1 MVANTAFASPF
12 DADPFSMTEEE
23 LRGERIEATEPVDY
37 STFEWGL
44 VDKEYEYPDRPEPLP
59 FTAGERSAT
68 ASYYRPPDWQ
78 YNQHYREEG
87 RASDAQIKQF
97 NKEYELLTNSGLF
110 SQSELGELDA
120 LREGL
125 LTGSMSPWDVE
136 VPLKY
141 LRSDLLRRNEGQ
153 QVAEEAGV
161 DYANPT
167 TFGGAKQ
174 YADQV
179 YMGTL
184 YAERD
189 KYELNSPEYKEI
201 NRLISQ
207 GAPNFQTQAEFQ
219 RYNNADEDDFFRI
232 AADAQAATMQDYLNR
247 NDIQL
252 ETGRSIAAVPYN
264 NELITPHLNTGT
276 ALNAYMAGRD
286 NFQMGAMGDYNII
299 GFSDPKEQSTFGKLV
314 QVGLQL
320 AAFMNPAL
328 APMLTGAQALV
339 AGGDLEDALKA
350 GAKSWAGGNLTRS
363 TVSNTL
369 ADIGITP
376 EALNMSEEVFNDYV
390 AGTVTDVAVGGQSLE
405 DSLQDAL
412 LSDVGD
418 VASNTLDWAKE
429 NFPSLNFDLPEF
441 DTPEGI
447 EAIGNFIVDAGSA
460 VGRPIEQGVRLVGT
474 ALEPAVETIVD
485 AASTVGRPVEDF
497 VREVGSAAEDIL
509 EPVKDPILDALEMGI
524 DLASME
530 GMNMDGTYRPSASG
544 IPTQVE
550 ELFSDELFKFETEI
564 GISPEYF
571 EYEGFYDNDLMP
583 RRQQP
588 RIYSF

>member
-1 MVANTAFASPF
+1 MVTNTAFASPF

-23 LRGERIEATEPVDY
+23 LSGERIEATEPVDY

-44 VDKEYEYPDRPEPLP
+44 SDKEYEYPDRPEPLP
-59 FTAGERSAT
+59 FTAGERSAMT
-68 ASYYRPPDWQ
+68 SYYRPPDWAF
-78 YNQHYREEG
+78 NSNWRETG
-87 RASDAQIKQF
+87 MATDAQLEQF
-97 NKEYELLTNSGLF
+97 NKEYDIFTNSGLL
-110 SQSELGELDA
+110 SQSELGELET
-120 LREGL
+120 LREGM
-125 LTGSMSPWDVE
+125 LTGSMSPWEVE

-141 LRSDLLRRNEGQ
+141 LRRDLIRRDEGQ
-153 QVAEEAGV
+153 QVAEDAGV
-161 DYANPT
+161 DYTNPT

-207 GAPNFQTQAEFQ
+207 GAPDFQTQAEFQ
-219 RYNNADEDDFFRI
+219 RYNNAGEDDFFRI

-299 GFSDPKEQSTFGKLV
+299 GFSDPKEQSTFGRLV
-314 QVGLQL
+314 NVGLQI
-320 AAFMNPAL
+320 ASIMNPAL
-328 APMLTGAQALV
+328 APMLTGAQALL

-350 GAKSWAGGNLTRS
+350 GATSWAGQNLTRDL
-363 TVSNTL
+363 VNDTL
-369 ADIGITP
+369 KDVGITP
-376 EALNMSEEVFNDYV
+376 ETLNMSEDVFNDYV
-390 AGTVTDVAVGGQSLE
+390 AGTVTDVAVGGESLE
-405 DSLQDAL
+405 ESLQDAL
-412 LSDVGD
+412 LADAGD
-418 VASNTLDWAKE
+418 IAEGAVDWARE
-429 NFPSLNFDLPEF
+429 NFPSLDFDLPEF

-460 VGRPIEQGVRLVGT
+460 VGRPVEQAIRDTGEF
-474 ALEPAVETIVD
+474 LEPVVETIVD
-485 AASTVGRPVEDF
+485 AGSAVGRPVEDF
-497 VREVGSAAEDIL
+497 VREVGSTAEDIL
-509 EPVKDPILDALEMGI
+509 EPLKDPLLNALGNVNLSGLAGI
-524 DLASME
+524 
-530 GMNMDGTYRPSASG
+530 NMDGTYRPTASN

-571 EYEGFYDNDLMP
+571 EYEEFYDNDLMP
-583 RRQQP
+583 RQQP

>member
-23 LRGERIEATEPVDY
+23 LRGERIENTEPVDY

-44 VDKEYEYPDRPEPLP
+44 VAKDYVAPAPRDPLP
-59 FTAGERSAT
+59 FQVGQTQQSAY
-68 ASYYRPPDWQ
+68 SRYYRPPDWQ

-87 RASDAQIKQF
+87 IASDAQIKQF

-110 SQSELGELDA
+110 SQSELGELDV

-179 YMGTL
+179 YIGTL

-219 RYNNADEDDFFRI
+219 RYNNADKDDFFRI

-276 ALNAYMAGRD
+276 ALNAYMAERD

-314 QVGLQL
+314 QVGLQI
-320 AAFMNPAL
+320 ASIMNPAL
-328 APMLTGAQALV
+328 APMLAGAQALV

-350 GAKSWAGGNLTRS
+350 GAKSWATGNLTRS
-363 TVSNTL
+363 TVSDTL

-405 DSLQDAL
+405 DSLKDAL
-412 LSDVGD
+412 LSDAGD
-418 VASNTLDWAKE
+418 VAEGAVAWAQE
-429 NFPSLNFDLPEF
+429 NLPSLNLPEF
-441 DTPEGI
+441 DTPDEIKAVGD
-447 EAIGNFIVDAGSA
+447 FIVDVGSTI
-460 VGRPIEQGVRLVGT
+460 GRPIEQGVSLVGT

-497 VREVGSAAEDIL
+497 VREVGSTAEDIVEPFKDTL
-509 EPVKDPILDALEMGI
+509 EDALSGV

-530 GMNMDGTYRPSASG
+530 GINMDGTYRPSASG
-544 IPTQVE
+544 IPSQVE

-571 EYEGFYDNDLMP
+571 EYEEFYDRDLMP
-583 RRQQP
+583 TRQQP